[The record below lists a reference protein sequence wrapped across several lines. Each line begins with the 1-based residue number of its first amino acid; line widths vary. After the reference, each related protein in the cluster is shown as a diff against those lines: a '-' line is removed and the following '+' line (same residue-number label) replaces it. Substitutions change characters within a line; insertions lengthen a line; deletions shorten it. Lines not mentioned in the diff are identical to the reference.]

1 MAAYGRGAVAR
12 PIVAV
17 EIASGSLVFTTYAL
31 LDCGANCCGIS
42 KDMVLKLK
50 LKTQTDDCTLTIWND
65 IKTEPTDTASFT
77 ASFTSGLIPA
87 EAGSLQCQNVFF
99 TQRVSKIVF

>member
-42 KDMVLKLK
+42 KDMVLKFTHDGPFLK
-50 LKTQTDDCTLTIWND
+50 VIWLVINA
-65 IKTEPTDTASFT
+65 T
-77 ASFTSGLIPA
+77 
-87 EAGSLQCQNVFF
+87 
-99 TQRVSKIVF
+99 